1 MLQAPTNED
10 HRDLAPTWAHSPDN
24 RTDSDNRTDW
34 RTVDRALRS
43 IAQRRASLDADEA
56 SWLRDADR
64 LRIWRPLGMV
74 SALDYME
81 RVLGYAPRAAQ
92 DRLRVA
98 RALGDLPVLE
108 GALARGDL
116 SFSAVRELTRVATHA
131 TETAWSRAA
140 NGKNLREIE
149 ELVAG
154 HRPGDLPD
162 DPADPEVRM
171 HWVRFELSPET
182 FARLRQAQQVLDAEH
197 GTRLSDDQL
206 VAALCAGV
214 LDGPATGRARYQV
227 SVTVCERCKQGWQHG
242 AGAKLAID
250 AGAVERAECDAQ
262 RVTELGALQDVPPRV
277 ARFVWARDG
286 GRCRVPGCR
295 SSRGLEIHHLVRRV
309 DGGSHDA
316 SNLCLVCSAC
326 HQAHHA
332 GRLTIRGTAAQI
344 EVERPDAHVGVSG
357 AMRSST

>member
-1 MLQAPTNED
+1 MLQQPSLETHLD
-10 HRDLAPTWAHSPDN
+10 HAPTWAHSPDN
-24 RTDSDNRTDW
+24 RTASDNRTDW
-34 RTVDRALRS
+34 KVVDQTLRS

-56 SWLRDADR
+56 RWLREAER

-108 GALARGDL
+108 SALSSGQL

-131 TETAWSRAA
+131 TESAWSRAA
-140 NGKNLREIE
+140 EGKNLREIE

-154 HRPGDLPD
+154 HRPGDLPE
-162 DPADPEVRM
+162 DPPDPEVRM
-171 HWVRFELSPET
+171 HWVRFEVSPET

-197 GTRLSDDQL
+197 GARLSDDQL
-206 VAALCAGV
+206 VAALCDGV
-214 LDGPATGRARYQV
+214 LDGPPTGRARYQV

-242 AGAKLAID
+242 AGAKLPID
-250 AGAVERAECDAQ
+250 EGAVERVECDAQ
-262 RVTELGALQDVPPRV
+262 HVTERGARQDVPPRV

-295 SSRGLEIHHLVRRV
+295 SSRGLEIHHLVRRA
-309 DGGSHDA
+309 DGGGHDP

-332 GRLTIRGTAAQI
+332 GRLTIRGSADHI
-344 EVERPDAHVGVSG
+344 EIDRPSAHVGASG
-357 AMRSST
+357 KVEDS